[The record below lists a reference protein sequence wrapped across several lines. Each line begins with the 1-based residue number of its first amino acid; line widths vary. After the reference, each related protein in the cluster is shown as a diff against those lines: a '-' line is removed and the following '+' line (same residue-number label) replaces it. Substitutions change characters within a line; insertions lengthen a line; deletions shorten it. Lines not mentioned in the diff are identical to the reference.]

1 MSKLLLVAS
10 TLLTVLL
17 ALPSAASAQ
26 ARPFTIG
33 ISGGPNFPLGHF
45 AEEVGTGFH
54 VQGSLG
60 FTPRLLPVGVRADLL
75 YQNFPDEH
83 SGSFTE
89 IGGLLNALVGLP
101 LPLARPYALGGI
113 GIINHNEPGEQ
124 HGDHTHGGGNH
135 TTLGFN
141 VGGGVEFGF
150 LGLRGVLEARY
161 LDAGEG
167 HRSIPLSFGIR
178 F

>member
-1 MSKLLLVAS
+1 MFVRISFAT
-10 TLLTVLL
+10 TLILAVL

-33 ISGGPNFPLGHF
+33 ISGGPSFPVGHF
-45 AEEVGTGFH
+45 ADEAKTGFH

-60 FTPRLLPVGVRADLL
+60 FTPRALPVGVRADLL
-75 YQNFPDEH
+75 YQNFADEH
-83 SGSFTE
+83 SESFTE
-89 IGGLLNALVGLP
+89 VGGMLNALLALP
-101 LPLARPYALGGI
+101 LPLARPYAIGGLGL
-113 GIINHNEPGEQ
+113 INHNEPDED
-124 HGDHTHGGGNH
+124 HGDHTHAGESH
-135 TTLGFN
+135 TTFGFN
-141 VGGGVEFGF
+141 VGGGLEFGF

-167 HRSIPLSFGIR
+167 HRSVPLSFGIR